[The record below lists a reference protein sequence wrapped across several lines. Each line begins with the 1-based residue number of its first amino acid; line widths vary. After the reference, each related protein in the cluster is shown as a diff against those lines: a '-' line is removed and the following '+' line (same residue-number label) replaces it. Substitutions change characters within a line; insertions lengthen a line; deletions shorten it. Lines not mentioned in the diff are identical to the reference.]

1 MNIGDCIAWWR
12 FTHPELFAGWVGL
25 LLADILVLVSWAIW
39 EAYESAAACKINN
52 DDGCIEWKWD
62 T

>member
-1 MNIGDCIAWWR
+1 MSIGDCIAWWR

-25 LLADILVLVSWAIW
+25 LLADFLVLLSLVVW
-39 EAYESAAACKINN
+39 EAFGSASASEINSE
-52 DDGCIEWKWD
+52 DGWIEWKWD